1 MYQLSTS
8 VLFCSF
14 LLTLGLPD
22 ISDNNTQR
30 SDDEDMANSVH
41 IRPPD
46 IVQGAQGKRSSHV
59 SSLQDEEPPKSPKTS
74 STPKRR
80 QPATGSG
87 ASGQASTVDHEPTT
101 KTVITVEDSEK
112 KPAQDHTDHLQVAFI
127 HSEMLCVRENL
138 QKMDK
143 LPEEVKLMRNSIDSA
158 HGDITSVGAN
168 RVRVK
173 TDVMLFW
180 KN

>member
-1 MYQLSTS
+1 MYQLFTS

-22 ISDNNTQR
+22 ISDDNTQR
-30 SDDEDMANSVH
+30 SDDEDMAYSIH
-41 IRPPD
+41 IRPHD
-46 IVQGAQGKRSSHV
+46 MVQGTQGKRSSYV

-101 KTVITVEDSEK
+101 KTVIIVEEK
-112 KPAQDHTDHLQVAFI
+112 KQHETKAITCKLLSYTQKCCA
-127 HSEMLCVRENL
+127 SERTSRKWINY
-138 QKMDK
+138 QKR
-143 LPEEVKLMRNSIDSA
+143 LS
-158 HGDITSVGAN
+158 
-168 RVRVK
+168 
-173 TDVMLFW
+173 
-180 KN
+180 